1 MATFTASAAQ
11 STAAPKY
18 IERGMI
24 ARSCIWTFSAAA
36 ASAGDVVQMIRV
48 PAGAH
53 IHDVSVV
60 NDFNAAS
67 ATFAV
72 NVGDGNSA
80 TRYIGSATED
90 TIVVRAE
97 TGVGYSYSVEDTI
110 DIVVATAASA
120 SVGATVRV
128 TVFYSM
134 DQTTDGTGS

>member
-1 MATFTASAAQ
+1 MATFTA
-11 STAAPKY
+11 TAAAAPAKY

-24 ARSCIWTFSAAA
+24 SRSCLWTFSAAA

-53 IHDVSVV
+53 IHDLSVV
-60 NDFNAAS
+60 PDFNAAS

-72 NVGDGNSA
+72 NVGDGNSGA
-80 TRYIGSATED
+80 RFVASATAD
-90 TIVVRAE
+90 VTVIRA
-97 TGVGYSYSVEDTI
+97 TAGIGYSYSAEDTI
-110 DIVVATAASA
+110 DITVATAGSA

-134 DQTTDGTGS
+134 DQATDGTGS